1 MTSKIIIPKLKP
13 TTQPL
18 NRPLTPLVSPSVYG
32 TSLMDMFRYR
42 RTGAFNI
49 HDIENFADE
58 YWETEDIKIP
68 EGLDR
73 FLVNRCPESD
83 KELALWMYV
92 CLQNNGLISP
102 FTIRANPMQPNSNS
116 HLDFIADAFFER
128 VGDCIVLG
136 NRFGGKCQGK
146 DTPILM
152 YDGTIKMIQDV
163 VEGDLL
169 MGDDSQP
176 RRVLSTTHGVGPLYK
191 IIPSS
196 GDPYVVND
204 AHILSLKYAQGA
216 RVKGRACGGEI
227 VDIEIEE
234 YLKLGKTHQ
243 ELLKGYKVPV
253 RKFGGETSDLS
264 LPAYFLGVWLGDGT
278 CKSGVG
284 VTTPEPELVDYIY
297 QVAEAYDLD
306 VRDKR
311 EKTTNIEYSTYFF
324 STKKEDRG
332 WNCHPFMR
340 YFREV
345 GLDQEK
351 FIPQEYKIAS
361 WEDRMWLLAG
371 LLDTDGEKREGGKFT
386 FTSKYRRLAE
396 DVMFVARSLGLSA
409 YISERI
415 ATCTNGAGGPKQG
428 TYYYVYIGGDT
439 YTVPLRV
446 ARKKTQPRQI
456 ASNGRRPHDTST
468 VKIMVEPAGVGD
480 YYGFVID
487 GNHRYLMGDFT
498 VTHNT
503 LMFAALMFMEA
514 LFKPGIELA
523 HLAAIRDQAQNCYTY
538 FLKFANHPLFAHL
551 IKGKPTM
558 SKAVFKNESVVKIL
572 IGTVTGVNSPHPCK
586 ANIDEA
592 ELLPWA
598 ILQEAM
604 NMATSTV
611 TARGAKS
618 YKQATRITSTRKK
631 STGTMQRLLEE
642 AEDRGFKVYKW
653 NVWDTIQRC
662 LIPEDPAI
670 IPVVDEFNDNQIVN
684 VPQSC
689 MGCPMM
695 QMEPP
700 RCLGKARMSNG
711 GVVHLDDIRAKVRN
725 LDNEVWMAQ
734 HECSK
739 PGTKDL
745 IYYMFNKGTHVIN
758 YEDFLRA
765 HGMEVA
771 YAEFSAV
778 GGTYGRK
785 VAYCPDLPVY
795 AAQDAGYNCPA
806 TIFIQ
811 EIEDVLYVFDE
822 IRVDRIA
829 PSIYIQDYLLP
840 AHVEYGVEYWICD
853 PNGITLYSDM
863 EVAGLY
869 IVPASNPV
877 EPGIEAVAARLGAN
891 QIYFDKSCINCIND
905 LSKYSRDSYGNIRR
919 KTIFH
924 YADCLRYLC
933 MEFVAFSQVLDTV
946 Y

>member
-32 TSLMDMFRYR
+32 TSLMDMFRHR

-136 NRFGGKCQGK
+136 NRFGGK
-146 DTPILM
+146 
-152 YDGTIKMIQDV
+152 
-163 VEGDLL
+163 
-169 MGDDSQP
+169 
-176 RRVLSTTHGVGPLYK
+176 
-191 IIPSS
+191 
-196 GDPYVVND
+196 
-204 AHILSLKYAQGA
+204 
-216 RVKGRACGGEI
+216 
-227 VDIEIEE
+227 
-234 YLKLGKTHQ
+234 
-243 ELLKGYKVPV
+243 
-253 RKFGGETSDLS
+253 
-264 LPAYFLGVWLGDGT
+264 
-278 CKSGVG
+278 
-284 VTTPEPELVDYIY
+284 
-297 QVAEAYDLD
+297 
-306 VRDKR
+306 
-311 EKTTNIEYSTYFF
+311 
-324 STKKEDRG
+324 
-332 WNCHPFMR
+332 
-340 YFREV
+340 
-345 GLDQEK
+345 
-351 FIPQEYKIAS
+351 
-361 WEDRMWLLAG
+361 
-371 LLDTDGEKREGGKFT
+371 
-386 FTSKYRRLAE
+386 
-396 DVMFVARSLGLSA
+396 
-409 YISERI
+409 
-415 ATCTNGAGGPKQG
+415 
-428 TYYYVYIGGDT
+428 
-439 YTVPLRV
+439 
-446 ARKKTQPRQI
+446 
-456 ASNGRRPHDTST
+456 
-468 VKIMVEPAGVGD
+468 
-480 YYGFVID
+480 
-487 GNHRYLMGDFT
+487 
-498 VTHNT
+498 T